1 MTLGVVVALVL
12 ALGGGGLW
20 ALTRS
25 SDPLS
30 LAKAPILKV
39 QQDLSNLGKEPTAA
53 SFDASGATALV
64 SNQLMILRV
73 IADRRE
79 TLVALGLSSSA
90 SHAVWQVPLPDELAG
105 QSLSC
110 KMGAKTLD
118 CGERVSIDLASG
130 VNSPAKPST
139 ISAADPTTSP
149 SKEPAESSTSAGDP
163 ASSTAPSTATP
174 EHSSETSSSTSTTPA
189 SDASATPSAAPS
201 ASGTPT
207 SAPSTTSVR

>member
-12 ALGGGGLW
+12 ALGGGGMW

-64 SNQLMILRV
+64 NNQLMILRV

-79 TLVALGLSSSA
+79 ILVALGLNSSA
-90 SHAVWQVPLPDELAG
+90 SHAVWQVPPP
-105 QSLSC
+105 
-110 KMGAKTLD
+110 
-118 CGERVSIDLASG
+118 R
-130 VNSPAKPST
+130 
-139 ISAADPTTSP
+139 
-149 SKEPAESSTSAGDP
+149 
-163 ASSTAPSTATP
+163 
-174 EHSSETSSSTSTTPA
+174 
-189 SDASATPSAAPS
+189 
-201 ASGTPT
+201 
-207 SAPSTTSVR
+207 

>member
-12 ALGGGGLW
+12 ALGGGGMW

-149 SKEPAESSTSAGDP
+149 SKEPAESSTSADDP
-163 ASSTAPSTATP
+163 ASG
-174 EHSSETSSSTSTTPA
+174 
-189 SDASATPSAAPS
+189 AA
-201 ASGTPT
+201 
-207 SAPSTTSVR
+207 

>member
-12 ALGGGGLW
+12 ALGGGGMW

-39 QQDLSNLGKEPTAA
+39 QQDPSNLGKEPTAA

-64 SNQLMILRV
+64 NNQLMILRV

-149 SKEPAESSTSAGDP
+149 SKEPAE
-163 ASSTAPSTATP
+163 
-174 EHSSETSSSTSTTPA
+174 
-189 SDASATPSAAPS
+189 
-201 ASGTPT
+201 
-207 SAPSTTSVR
+207 RRNR

>member
-1 MTLGVVVALVL
+1 MILGVVVALVL

-64 SNQLMILRV
+64 NNQLMILRV

-79 TLVALGLSSSA
+79 TLVALGAEFLG
-90 SHAVWQVPLPDELAG
+90 LPRRLAG
-105 QSLSC
+105 
-110 KMGAKTLD
+110 
-118 CGERVSIDLASG
+118 
-130 VNSPAKPST
+130 PPS
-139 ISAADPTTSP
+139 
-149 SKEPAESSTSAGDP
+149 
-163 ASSTAPSTATP
+163 
-174 EHSSETSSSTSTTPA
+174 
-189 SDASATPSAAPS
+189 
-201 ASGTPT
+201 
-207 SAPSTTSVR
+207 R